1 MNTKTKGDNMNKL
14 TKIGVSALCGS
25 LATVASAQAGE
36 MTVTGGASMT
46 YMSLSDEVTGN
57 PLGMATGMTFTGT
70 GELDNGSTVTLTIA
84 NTHKNAYTGS
94 SIAVATPSL
103 GTFKY
108 DEKGGTGLDRIDDMM
123 PTAWEEVDGT
133 GIGMG
138 LQTVSGVGGGS
149 DIEWTLP
156 AEWSMGST
164 VHVSYSFKPDG
175 SYNSKKSASGTA
187 NGSGT
192 VNGSGYDI
200 VVSNNTAVEGLDL
213 FAGYSEISQVSTL
226 GGFVGNREQMSA
238 GATYAVGG
246 FTLGYQQSYDHAST
260 SYDNTAYGVSFAVN
274 DNLSISY
281 ATHESR
287 QSQSDNTR
295 LELEGK
301 SLQASYTMGGAS
313 IVVAETEV
321 DNKLYATTAAS
332 QREGRSIALTLA
344 F

>member
-1 MNTKTKGDNMNKL
+1 MNKL

-36 MTVTGGASMT
+36 MTVAGSASAT
-46 YMSLSDEVTGN
+46 YMSLTDEVTGN

-70 GELDNGSTVTLTIA
+70 GELDNGSAITLTIA

-94 SIAVATPSL
+94 SITVATPSL

-149 DIEWTLP
+149 DLEWTLP
-156 AEWSMGST
+156 AEWSAGNT
-164 VHVSYSFKPDG
+164 VHVSYSFHPDG
-175 SYNSKKSASGTA
+175 SYNSKEGSSGATDSGRA
-187 NGSGT
+187 NG
-192 VNGSGYDI
+192 NGFDI
-200 VVSNNTAVEGLDL
+200 VVSNNTAVEGLNM
-213 FAGYSEISQVSTL
+213 FAGYSETDQSTDANGHGDDKTQVAA
-226 GGFVGNREQMSA
+226 GF
-238 GATYAVGG
+238 TYAVGG
-246 FTLGYQQSYDHAST
+246 FTLGAQMSQSDDAV
-260 SYDNTAYGVSFAVN
+260 SYENTAYGVSFAVN

-281 ATHESR
+281 AKHDSEQDPGHTHAV
-287 QSQSDNTR
+287 
-295 LELEGK
+295 ELEGK
-301 SLQASYTMGGAS
+301 SLQASYTMGGMS
-313 IVVAETEV
+313 LVVAETEV
-321 DNKLYATTAAS
+321 DNKEYATAAAN
-332 QREGRSIALTLA
+332 QREGRAIALTLA